1 MPMKRVFIN
10 YACTLQ
16 LCTKS
21 TYKDIFQFLPVALA
35 HNMSKGQ
42 LKDKMKYI
50 R

>member
-1 MPMKRVFIN
+1 MHVRYN
-10 YACTLQ
+10 YVCA
-16 LCTKS
+16 KS
-21 TYKDIFQFLPVALA
+21 TYKDIIQFAPIALA